1 MDGWIYTIHLDRP
14 LGTSGRNAA
23 THYTGWAS
31 PDGLLN
37 RLLCHRQGNGS
48 RMMACVAE
56 RGIAW
61 HVGALRRGTR
71 DDERRMK
78 QHGAARWCLTCR
90 HAQSRAAGSD

>member
-1 MDGWIYTIHLDRP
+1 
-14 LGTSGRNAA
+14 
-23 THYTGWAS
+23 
-31 PDGLLN
+31 
-37 RLLCHRQGNGS
+37 
-48 RMMACVAE
+48 MMACVAE